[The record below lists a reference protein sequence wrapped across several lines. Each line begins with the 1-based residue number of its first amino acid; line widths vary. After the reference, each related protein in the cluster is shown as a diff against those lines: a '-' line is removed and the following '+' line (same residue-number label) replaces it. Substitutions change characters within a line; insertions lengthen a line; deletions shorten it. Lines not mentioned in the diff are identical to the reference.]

1 MADHKPLYKHSRKEA
16 FALNELEA
24 WRESYHE
31 NRDCAKAIEDA
42 IAANYR
48 DNVLGDGTG
57 DVIARYGFDRV
68 NWVLANTVQWKHAD
82 GRFSDK
88 NREWANGFFIPNDE
102 NRINFLVNSHPGLV
116 DLFINQTRRAWK
128 KIGLFD
134 RSHCSEDDSY
144 QGKLLVLKPEM
155 LKDEFK
161 SPDYQLFYAKSGFG
175 CDPLSLGRKV
185 FGSFLKDGEK
195 TSFERSSFIGVI
207 NDEHIPEWAWEKLEA
222 IKASSEDETEVISGE
237 DNSVEVV
244 SIGGIK

>member
-116 DLFINQTRRAWK
+116 DLFINQTRSAWK
-128 KIGLFD
+128 KLGLFD
-134 RSHCSEDDSY
+134 GFHCTDETDY
-144 QGKLLVLKPEM
+144 TGKLLIMRADSLKE
-155 LKDEFK
+155 EYRT
-161 SPDYQLFYAKSGFG
+161 PDFQLFFAKGGFG
-175 CDPLSLGRKV
+175 CREDTLGRKV
-185 FGSFLKDGEK
+185 FGAFLKDGEE
-195 TSFERSSFIGVI
+195 TSFTRSDFIGVI
-207 NDEHIPEWAWEKLEA
+207 KDEFIPDWAKEKLDELQNPNG
-222 IKASSEDETEVISGE
+222 EETESISDE
-237 DNSVEVV
+237 DI
-244 SIGGIK
+244 SIGGIQ

>member
-1 MADHKPLYKHSRKEA
+1 MEDRKPLYKHSRKEA

-42 IAANYR
+42 IDANYH

-68 NWVLANTVQWKHAD
+68 NWVLANTVQWKHTD

-116 DLFINQTRRAWK
+116 DLFTNQTRRAWK
-128 KIGLFD
+128 KLGLFD
-134 RSHCSEDDSY
+134 GFHCTDETDY
-144 QGKLLVLKPEM
+144 TGKLLIMRADSLKE
-155 LKDEFK
+155 EYRT
-161 SPDYQLFYAKSGFG
+161 PDFQLFFAKGGFG
-175 CDPLSLGRKV
+175 CREDTLGRKV
-185 FGSFLKDGEK
+185 FGAFLKDGEE
-195 TSFERSSFIGVI
+195 TSFTRSDFIGVI
-207 NDEHIPEWAWEKLEA
+207 KDEFIPDWAKEKLDELQNPNG
-222 IKASSEDETEVISGE
+222 DETEGI
-237 DNSVEVV
+237 DL
-244 SIGGIK
+244 GGIQ